1 MNVLVLLAIL
11 LFVLMKL
18 IGGEKGTRSF
28 IALLFNFAI
37 LFCTI
42 LLLTLN
48 QAPLLITFGACI
60 LISCINLFYINGWS
74 VKTISAFIATLL
86 TLLFSLIFVFL
97 ASYHT
102 YTQGFGMEEMEE
114 MEELGAFSLY
124 VDINFIQIGICA
136 IIMGMIGAI
145 TDTAMAIASA
155 MNEVFLHNSDISRT
169 KLIRSGMNIGK
180 DILGTTTNTL
190 FFAFLG
196 SYLALIIWF
205 TDLSYSLGRILN
217 SKVFTSEA
225 ISIFCIGI
233 SAILIIPITAII
245 MAYYLTQKKSLSN
258 LL

>member
-1 MNVLVLLAIL
+1 MINVLVLLAIL

-48 QAPLLITFGACI
+48 QSPLLITFGACI
-60 LISCINLFYINGWS
+60 FISCINLFYINGWS

-102 YTQGFGMEEMEE
+102 HTQGFGMEEI
-114 MEELGAFSLY
+114 EELGAFSLY
-124 VDINFIQIGICA
+124 VDINFIQIGICT

-169 KLIRSGMNIGK
+169 KLIKSGMNIGK

-205 TDLSYSLGRILN
+205 TDLSYSFGRIIN
-217 SKVFTSEA
+217 SKVFASEA

-233 SAILIIPITAII
+233 SAVLIIPITAII
-245 MAYYLTQKKSLSN
+245 MAYYLTKKKKP
-258 LL
+258 